1 MGSIRRLR
9 AAGPRA
15 SVPCCGLEV
24 SSRLCVAPAPSQ
36 SRVPA
41 PLKEGGAQRCGPR
54 EQGSSCKNLKR
65 VMPLPC
71 KVAPFPLQEGEC
83 PVANHQ
89 GLALLGAA
97 QGHLLGAL
105 PWPSP
110 AASSTGRLAP
120 GRRASV
126 ALLPELS
133 SVQLLLFL
141 LMRSRRRETRGFHL
155 RY

>member
-9 AAGPRA
+9 AAGPWA

-41 PLKEGGAQRCGPR
+41 PLKEGGAHRCGPRVCGPR

-89 GLALLGAA
+89 GLALLGAT
-97 QGHLLGAL
+97 QGHLLGAS

-120 GRRASV
+120 GRCASV
-126 ALLPELS
+126 VSAPRALLGAAFVVSAHEI
-133 SVQLLLFL
+133 Q
-141 LMRSRRRETRGFHL
+141 EKGD
-155 RY
+155 